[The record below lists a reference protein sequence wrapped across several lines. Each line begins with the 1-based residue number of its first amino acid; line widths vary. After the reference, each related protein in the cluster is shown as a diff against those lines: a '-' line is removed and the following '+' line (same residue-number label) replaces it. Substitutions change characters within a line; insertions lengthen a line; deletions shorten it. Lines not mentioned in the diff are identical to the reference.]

1 MYSRRHYP
9 VFGATVHESNN
20 DSVLVSWRRCSSAV
34 ITVVHSKAQLVTV
47 DRSSNFKHVSLYHDL
62 HGVGVAAHHDGVH
75 LLSLLSGG
83 LRLLRG
89 SVFGGLLCVRE
100 LRSFKRSMLR
110 VTCWRKRR
118 GPSNADSWQKEAKE
132 EVEPKTKGRHQCRW
146 EQSQAAEALLWPT
159 RQQCEQSVWN
169 FMQTGSF
176 IRATQCTW
184 ASHLPISSH
193 LKPEPLSSEKA
204 EMNVDRFHY
213 IHLVVIMIYGFY
225 FTYLCK
231 LLFL

>member
-1 MYSRRHYP
+1 MYSRHHYP

-47 DRSSNFKHVSLYHDL
+47 DRSSNFKHVSFYHNL
-62 HGVGVAAHHDGVH
+62 HGVGVAGHHDRVH
-75 LLSLLSGG
+75 LLLLLSRG

-110 VTCWRKRR
+110 VMCWRKRR

-132 EVEPKTKGRHQCRW
+132 EVDPETKGRHQCRW
-146 EQSQAAEALLWPT
+146 KQQTANNLKLQKLFSYPQGSSVSRVCETLCKQAASS
-159 RQQCEQSVWN
+159 EQHSAPGPVTCQSAHTWN
-169 FMQTGSF
+169 QS
-176 IRATQCTW
+176 
-184 ASHLPISSH
+184 LPH
-193 LKPEPLSSEKA
+193 LKRLKW
-204 EMNVDRFHY
+204 M
-213 IHLVVIMIYGFY
+213 
-225 FTYLCK
+225 
-231 LLFL
+231 